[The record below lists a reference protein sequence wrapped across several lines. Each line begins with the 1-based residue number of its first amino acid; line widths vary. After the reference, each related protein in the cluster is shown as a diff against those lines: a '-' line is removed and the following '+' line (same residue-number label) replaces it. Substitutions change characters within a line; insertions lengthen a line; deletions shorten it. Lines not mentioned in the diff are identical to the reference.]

1 MYTSILLTL
10 HLNDNTLLSKRT
22 ACVITAWNPIR
33 NFHDGRPA
41 RMIGICW
48 VSLVSGHVRIHVVHL
63 WFTRRRHWGIDF
75 GWWENVSYPSTLRQC
90 QVHSMQ
96 EVSSVYMSISPVS
109 AHQLTIG
116 KCRHSQTCRYVDLV
130 IAMTL
135 HNVCRCQLTM
145 LTTSTNYTI
154 QSLTPCAWVIDRSP
168 FDVIVNFVV
177 QVCIG
182 CNNGI
187 PKSSEVCL
195 QGQRIFKSYRVSS

>member
-1 MYTSILLTL
+1 MYVRSAPVVHVEGIEVLTL
-10 HLNDNTLLSKRT
+10 D
-22 ACVITAWNPIR
+22 
-33 NFHDGRPA
+33 DGRTS
-41 RMIGICW
+41 
-48 VSLVSGHVRIHVVHL
+48 VIHRPCASVKT
-63 WFTRRRHWGIDF
+63 TRCKWCRPLC
-75 GWWENVSYPSTLRQC
+75 VC
-90 QVHSMQ
+90 M
-96 EVSSVYMSISPVS
+96 YMSISPVS

-168 FDVIVNFVV
+168 CDVIVNFVV